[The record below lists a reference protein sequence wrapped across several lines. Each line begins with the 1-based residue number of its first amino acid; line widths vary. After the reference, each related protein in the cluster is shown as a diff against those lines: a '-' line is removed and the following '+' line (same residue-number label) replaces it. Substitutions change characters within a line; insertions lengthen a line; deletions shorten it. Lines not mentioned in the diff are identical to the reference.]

1 MSFTR
6 SVVVDLLVD
15 IFIFLDNRTFRN

>member
-1 MSFTR
+1 MLFTR